1 MREKDI
7 ENLIAR
13 HPEEFFPGQGFRLT
27 GQQVRLG
34 TCYADIIFTDKHD
47 RIVIIEIKR
56 GLLTRDAAGQ
66 IMEYYGLLKQQQPD
80 KIVELVLC
88 ANIIPPE
95 RREFL
100 ERAGIECKELGI
112 SLIQTIAQRHRYQ
125 FSDEEELLPRNKATP
140 SYEARIANAEPTYM
154 REGKK
159 VWLFQ
164 ADPNRYNVIS
174 ALSDPA
180 LGDLCWQVNQRK
192 KEIKQGDVALIWMS
206 GKEAGI
212 YAITDVTSDPEI
224 RAEIS
229 ADEKYWVN
237 EEDRGTRR
245 LRVTLSLRRNLVNR
259 PLLRYELKQV
269 DSLKHL
275 SILRQAQGTNFP
287 VSSIEWDVIHKK
299 IDEKHNQA

>member
-7 ENLIAR
+7 ENLLAR

-27 GQQVRLG
+27 GQQIRLG
-34 TCYADIIFTDKHD
+34 TCYADVIFTDKHD
-47 RIVIIEIKR
+47 RIVIVEIKR

-66 IMEYYGLLKQQQPD
+66 VMEYYGLLKQQQPE

-88 ANIIPPE
+88 ANVVPPE

-112 SLIQTIAQRHRYQ
+112 SLIQAIAQKHQYQ
-125 FSDEEELLPRNKATP
+125 FCDEAELLPRNEQHPLMSAPQTG
-140 SYEARIANAEPTYM
+140 AEPTLPQVGQ
-154 REGKK
+154 E
-159 VWLFQ
+159 VWIFQ

-192 KEIKQGDVALIWMS
+192 KAIKRGDAALIWMS

-212 YAITDVTSDPEI
+212 YAVASVTSDPEI
-224 RAEIS
+224 RADIP
-229 ADEKYWVN
+229 AHEKYWVN

-245 LRVTLSLRRNLVNR
+245 LRVTLSLRRNLVNH
-259 PLLRYELKQV
+259 PLLRYELKQI
-269 DSLKHL
+269 DSLKDL

-287 VSSIEWDVIHKK
+287 VSMIEWDVIQKK
-299 IDEKHNQA
+299 IDEKHNQS